1 MSTIDLAPFCGKDD
15 VREYMHAPFAVLGGT
30 GATNG
35 HILAWVADASV
46 GKPLRKPLGP
56 RESESIERLIVR
68 AKADAVDPEAQ
79 WIAVDTIRTSSR
91 KCAQCEGTG
100 VVQVIECED
109 CDGDGYFQHGSH
121 DYDCKECNGVGHKN
135 TTGIGEQCDE
145 CGGSGESEVGQP
157 SSFGVLHQFDGRG
170 FTVQSHFISRMRK
183 LPGCK
188 IKRYDSYQNTGLT
201 FVFNGGVGIVMPCM
215 KNPIEAEAQA

>member
-1 MSTIDLAPFCGKDD
+1 MDTIDLAPFCGKYDP
-15 VREYMHAPFAVLGGT
+15 RAYMHEPFNVAGGT
-30 GATNG
+30 GASNG
-35 HILAWVADASV
+35 HILAWLSEASF
-46 GKPLRKPLGP
+46 GGPLGP
-56 RESESIERLIVR
+56 KESESIERLIVQ
-68 AKADAVDPEAQ
+68 AKADAVDPNAQ

-135 TTGIGEQCDE
+135 ETGIGERCDE
-145 CGGSGESEVGQP
+145 CGGSGKSEVGQP
-157 SSFGVLHQFDGRG
+157 SSYGVPRQLDGRG
-170 FTVQSHFISRMRK
+170 FTVQSHFISQMRK

-188 IKRYDSYQNTGLT
+188 IKRYDSHQTTGLT
-201 FVFNGGVGIVMPCM
+201 FVFDGGVGVVMPSM
-215 KNPIEAEAQA
+215 KNPIEAAA

>member
-1 MSTIDLAPFCGKDD
+1 MSIIDLAPFCGKNDP
-15 VREYMHAPFAVLGGT
+15 RAYMHEPFNVAGGT
-30 GATNG
+30 GASNG
-35 HILAWVADASV
+35 HILAWLPETSF
-46 GKPLRKPLGP
+46 GKPLGP
-56 RESESIERLIVR
+56 KESESIERLIVR
-68 AKADAVDPEAQ
+68 AKADAVDPAAQ
-79 WIAVDTIRTSSR
+79 WIAVDTIRTSSH

-135 TTGIGEQCDE
+135 ETGIGERCDE
-145 CGGSGESEVGQP
+145 CGGSGKSEVRRP
-157 SSFGVLHQFDGRG
+157 SSFGVPSQFAGQG
-170 FTVQSHFISRMRK
+170 FTIQSHFISRMRK

-201 FVFNGGVGIVMPCM
+201 FVFDGGVGIVMPYM
-215 KNPIEAEAQA
+215 MNPIEAEAQP